1 MSYRNPQQ
9 NVDTQS
15 GQAFANLQRTIAGTF
30 GGIVQQELATQKELA
45 KKQAELAKK
54 REREL
59 KEYNIQEANV
69 ALGLK
74 KIEVDNPAL
83 NIGESFGPLV
93 DKYSDIMTQ
102 INSGSI
108 TDPKEVAR
116 LRSEAADILTL
127 PQRVGNMLEGLS
139 IVDQNIEATQDRM
152 GKMGGLDPGTPGDM
166 YENMQVLMNK
176 KPGKRETNIEYK
188 NGKYVTNIV
197 ITPEGGEPTSYTEDQ
212 IRKYASGESEGV
224 IIIPDETKDMENLV
238 DTHINMKN
246 STTGKIMPR
255 PEIYGEKTT
264 RRFENKD
271 TGEVTVETYRPLRRE
286 FLKLNANAVIE
297 ANIKAMSINEKIG
310 FMNNIVSPGNR
321 MYDSE
326 NILNADSQKALIE
339 GYGDYWLKNFTTG
352 DQVLSTQ
359 VIKPEKPEKISKK
372 DVAKSKSYKIAKKVI
387 ESSTDDLNFGAK
399 GYDTESQYDK
409 IEEFAG
415 REELGVKVEKVL
427 DDDGKV
433 QKIIV
438 KSLNNPRQEYV
449 IGKGFSDEKV
459 KGILLKAAEGSYTAE
474 DTGYEGLSDEEKFK
488 KLMKQYN
495 Q

>member
-15 GQAFANLQRTIAGTF
+15 GQAFANLQRTVAGAF
-30 GGIVQQELATQKELA
+30 GGIVQKEIADQKELA

-224 IIIPDETKDMENLV
+224 RIIPDETKDMENLK
-238 DTHINMKN
+238 DTHIYKKVNNRTVIK
-246 STTGKIMPR
+246 
-255 PEIYGEKTT
+255 EEAFGELTT
-264 RRFENKD
+264 REIKNEK
-271 TGEVTVETYRPLRRE
+271 GEVSIQTYRPLKRNS
-286 FLKLNANAVIE
+286 LLSKAKPVIDANV
-297 ANIKAMSINEKIG
+297 KAMSINEQVA
-310 FMNNIVSPGNR
+310 FMNNIVSPGDKK
-321 MYDSE
+321 YTSE
-326 NILNADSQKALIE
+326 NIGTEDSQKALKD
-339 GYGDYWLKNFTTG
+339 GYGKYWLDNFAADDVVSTTPF
-352 DQVLSTQ
+352 
-359 VIKPEKPEKISKK
+359 KPKDKTEGVNEELRREVEATGESIRTEPINVFKGTKINGLRVE
-372 DVAKSKSYKIAKKVI
+372 DV
-387 ESSTDDLNFGAK
+387 
-399 GYDTESQYDK
+399 DTSGDK
-409 IEEFAG
+409 IKITLDAG
-415 REELGVKVEKVL
+415 VITVDGVKEMKIKEIEYDLSNATDVRNIASKVY
-427 DDDGKV
+427 GKNTKEYRALV
-433 QKIIV
+433 NYLY
-438 KSLNNPRQEYV
+438 KSAESKTDIKEG
-449 IGKGFSDEKV
+449 IGQPIRTWSPG
-459 KGILLKAAEGSYTAE
+459 
-474 DTGYEGLSDEEKFK
+474 
-488 KLMKQYN
+488 N
-495 Q
+495 

>member
-15 GQAFANLQRTIAGTF
+15 GQAFANLQRTVAGAF
-30 GGIVQQELATQKELA
+30 GGIVQKEIADQKELA
-45 KKQAELAKK
+45 KKQADLAKK
-54 REREL
+54 REKEL

-74 KIEVDNPAL
+74 KVEIDNPAL

-152 GKMGGLDPGTPGDM
+152 GKMGGLDPSTPGDM

-224 IIIPDETKDMENLV
+224 RIIPDETKDMENLK
-238 DTHINMKN
+238 DTHIYKKVN
-246 STTGKIMPR
+246 GKTVIK
-255 PEIYGEKTT
+255 EEAFGELTT
-264 RRFENKD
+264 REIENEK
-271 TGEVTVETYRPLRRE
+271 GEVSIQTYRPLKRNS
-286 FLKLNANAVIE
+286 LLSKAKPVIDANV
-297 ANIKAMSINEKIG
+297 KAMSINEQVA
-310 FMNNIVSPGNR
+310 FMNNIVSPGDKK
-321 MYDSE
+321 YTSE
-326 NILNADSQKALIE
+326 NIGTEDSQKALKD
-339 GYGDYWLKNFTTG
+339 GYGKYWLDNFAADDVVSTTPF
-352 DQVLSTQ
+352 
-359 VIKPEKPEKISKK
+359 KPKDKTEGVNEELKREVEATGESIRTEPINVFKGTKINGLRVE
-372 DVAKSKSYKIAKKVI
+372 DV
-387 ESSTDDLNFGAK
+387 
-399 GYDTESQYDK
+399 DTSGDK
-409 IEEFAG
+409 IKITLDAG
-415 REELGVKVEKVL
+415 VITVDGVKEMKIKEIEYDLSNAADVRNVASKVY
-427 DDDGKV
+427 GKNTKEYKALV
-433 QKIIV
+433 NYLY
-438 KSLNNPRQEYV
+438 KSAESKTDIKED
-449 IGKGFSDEKV
+449 IGQPIRTWSPG
-459 KGILLKAAEGSYTAE
+459 
-474 DTGYEGLSDEEKFK
+474 
-488 KLMKQYN
+488 N
-495 Q
+495 

>member
-45 KKQAELAKK
+45 KKQADLAKK

-59 KEYNIQEANV
+59 KEYKIQEANV

-74 KIEVDNPAL
+74 KVEIDNPAL

-152 GKMGGLDPGTPGDM
+152 GKMGGLDPSTPGDM

-176 KPGKRETNIEYK
+176 RPGKRETNIEYK

-224 IIIPDETKDMENLV
+224 RIIPDETKDMENLK
-238 DTHINMKN
+238 DTHIYKKVNNK
-246 STTGKIMPR
+246 TVIK
-255 PEIYGEKTT
+255 EEAFGELTT
-264 RRFENKD
+264 REIKNKK
-271 TGEVTVETYRPLRRE
+271 GEVSIQTYRPLKRNS
-286 FLKLNANAVIE
+286 LLSKAKPVIDANV
-297 ANIKAMSINEKIG
+297 KAMSINEQVA
-310 FMNNIVSPGNR
+310 FMNNIVSPGEKK
-321 MYDSE
+321 YTPE
-326 NILNADSQKALIE
+326 NIGTEDSQKALKD
-339 GYGDYWLKNFTTG
+339 GYGKHWLDNFAADDVVSTTPF
-352 DQVLSTQ
+352 
-359 VIKPEKPEKISKK
+359 KPK
-372 DVAKSKSYKIAKKVI
+372 DK
-387 ESSTDDLNFGAK
+387 
-399 GYDTESQYDK
+399 TE
-409 IEEFAG
+409 G
-415 REELGVKVEKVL
+415 VNEELKREVEATGESIKTEPFNVFKGTKINGSRVDNVDVNGNKIKITLDEGIITVDGVKQMKIKEIEYDLSNAADVRNIASKVYKTNTKEYNTL
-427 DDDGKV
+427 V
-433 QKIIV
+433 NYLY
-438 KSLNNPRQEYV
+438 KSAQSKTDIKED
-449 IGKGFSDEKV
+449 IGQPMRTWDP
-459 KGILLKAAEGSYTAE
+459 
-474 DTGYEGLSDEEKFK
+474 D
-488 KLMKQYN
+488 N
-495 Q
+495 